1 MVTSLTMICD
11 KVISGITLIS
21 NKICY
26 LYVIRGLDA
35 VKKNKQ
41 GLERVQNVVRLLLEV
56 TNKVIFISVFQSFFI
71 LAE

>member
-1 MVTSLTMICD
+1 MISSLTIICN
-11 KVISGITLIS
+11 KVISGIRLIS

-26 LYVIRGLDA
+26 LYEIRGLNA

-41 GLERVQNVVRLLLEV
+41 GLQRVQNVIILLPEV

-71 LAE
+71 WAE

>member
-35 VKKNKQ
+35 VKK
-41 GLERVQNVVRLLLEV
+41 
-56 TNKVIFISVFQSFFI
+56 ISKDWKEYKM
-71 LAE
+71 L